1 MSITI
6 MMVVKMM
13 MTWVILATL
22 LGPGSLQFIAEST
35 LHTFSLVLIKPP
47 FRVGFSV
54 PF

>member
-22 LGPGSLQFIAEST
+22 LGPGSLTKHST
-35 LHTFSLVLIKPP
+35 YILFSPDQTTFQS
-47 FRVGFSV
+47 RV
-54 PF
+54 